1 MIMDYSKIT
10 GLGMENEPTKPSEL
24 SDPVDPSLSFTT
36 YERDGMEYPFFDVLR
51 YLDTAG
57 ERTASA
63 MFSGGQLPP
72 MRQATYELHGRLLEE
87 HLCSLLA
94 PHHVTVRRE
103 RLLRFVFESSFPMYV
118 RLWPDREPVLTQRFW
133 ANGNWVHDSI
143 GISFDYDPFLSPGI
157 KSAVDCPVD
166 PSLPES
172 ASGIETKEKVPDA

>member
-24 SDPVDPSLSFTT
+24 SDPVDPSLSVTT
-36 YERDGMEYPFFDVLR
+36 YERDGMEYPFFDVLW

-57 ERTASA
+57 KRTASA
-63 MFSGGQLPP
+63 MFSGGQMHPE
-72 MRQATYELHGRLLEE
+72 RQSTYEYYGRLLED
-87 HLCSLLA
+87 HLRSLLV

-103 RLLRFVFESSFPMYV
+103 RLFRFVFESSVPMYV
-118 RLWPDREPVLTQRFW
+118 RLWSDQEPVLTQRFW
-133 ANGNWVHDSI
+133 ASGNLVHDSI
-143 GISFDYDPFLSPGI
+143 HLSFGYDPLLPPGI